1 MREKI
6 SEERRKRIAD
16 IARLIRSGEYYVPA
30 ELVAESIL
38 YWRGRAGRNN

>member
-6 SEERRKRIAD
+6 SEERRKRIAE
-16 IARLIRSGEYYVPA
+16 IARLIRAGEYHVPA

-38 YWRGRAGRNN
+38 FWRGRSGRNN